1 MTESGKLAAGE
12 FTTRQP
18 IEADYLIIGAGAVGM
33 AFADTLL
40 SETQATI
47 ALVDRRHRPGGH
59 WNDAYPYVRLHQPSA
74 YYGVN
79 SWPLGSG
86 EKDAAG
92 LNKGFYELAS
102 GLEVLS
108 HFDQVLRRRFLPS
121 GRVQYFPMSDVGPDL
136 SVSSLVSGERRPAK
150 PRKVV
155 DASYQKFSVPS
166 ARPPPYAVAPGVA
179 CAPPN
184 DLPRMARAYRDYVV
198 VGAGKTGMDACV
210 WLMENGADPD
220 RIRWIMPRDYWLLDR
235 AGVQPGQ
242 EFLASIARS
251 VADQVEALAKGRSVD
266 DVFARLE
273 GCGVVQR
280 IDVAVKPTAYHC
292 AVIGQ
297 AELELLRRIGDI
309 VRLGRVIRI
318 DADRIVLE
326 RGAVA
331 MNRDSLCID
340 CSASGI
346 TATPSKS
353 VFEGNRITLQMV
365 RMCQPT
371 FSGALIAHVEA
382 AYRDEAEKNRICTP
396 VPPPDTPADWVRLM
410 AIELANRAC
419 WGANEEIRGW
429 QARSRLDIF
438 VSQIAALNGT
448 ETEVFNELGR
458 YGRLAAR
465 AAANASLLSA
475 N

>member
-1 MTESGKLAAGE
+1 MAESGKLAMEE

-40 SETQATI
+40 TETKATI

-59 WNDAYPYVRLHQPSA
+59 WNDAYSYVRLHQPSA

-79 SWPLGSG
+79 SWPLGSS
-86 EKDAAG
+86 EKDETG

-102 GLEVLS
+102 GLEVLT

-136 SVSSLVSGERRPAK
+136 SVSSRVSGERRLAK

-155 DASYQKFSVPS
+155 DASYMTFSVPS
-166 ARPPPYAVAPGVA
+166 TRAPQYAVAAGVA

-184 DLPRMARAYRDYVV
+184 DLPRMAHAFGDYVV
-198 VGAGKTGMDACV
+198 IGAGKTAMDACV
-210 WLMENGADPD
+210 WLMENGADPG

-235 AGVQPGQ
+235 AGVQPGK
-242 EFLASIARS
+242 EFLAPLARS
-251 VADQVEALAKGRSVD
+251 VADQVEALAQGRSVD
-266 DVFARLE
+266 DVFLRLE
-273 GCGVVQR
+273 ACGVVKR
-280 IDVAVKPTAYHC
+280 IDPAVKPTAYHC
-292 AVIGQ
+292 AVIGEG
-297 AELELLRRIGDI
+297 ELELLRRIGDI
-309 VRLGRVIRI
+309 VRLGRVVRI
-318 DADRIVLE
+318 DADQIVLE
-326 RGAVA
+326 RGALA
-331 MNRDSLCID
+331 ANRDSLYID

-346 TATPSKS
+346 TTTPPRP

-365 RMCQPT
+365 RLCQPT

-382 AYRDEAEKNRICTP
+382 AYQEEAEKNRICMP
-396 VPPPDTPADWVRLM
+396 VPPPDTPADWVRQMSL
-410 AIELANRAC
+410 ELANRTC
-419 WGANEEIRGW
+419 WAANDDIRAW
-429 QARSRLDIF
+429 QAGARLDIF
-438 VSQIAALNGT
+438 AKQIAALNGT
-448 ETEVFNELGR
+448 ETEVIKHLGR
-458 YGRLAAR
+458 YGKLVAA
-465 AAANASLLSA
+465 AAANASLLS

>member
-1 MTESGKLAAGE
+1 MAESGKLAVEQSTAG
-12 FTTRQP
+12 QS

-86 EKDAAG
+86 EKDESG
-92 LNKGFYELAS
+92 LNKGFYKLAS

-108 HFDQVLRRRFLPS
+108 HFDQVLQRRFLPS
-121 GRVQYFPMSDVGPDL
+121 GRVQYFPMSEVGPDL
-136 SVSSLVSGERRPAK
+136 SVSSLGSGERRLAR

-155 DASYQKFSVPS
+155 DASYMKFSVPS
-166 ARPPPYAVAPGVA
+166 ARSPQYGVASGVA
-179 CAPPN
+179 CVPPN
-184 DLPRMARAYRDYVV
+184 DLPRVAHAYGQYVV
-198 VGAGKTGMDACV
+198 VGAGKTGMDACI
-210 WLMENGADPD
+210 WLMENGANPD
-220 RIRWIMPRDYWLLDR
+220 RIRWIMPRDYWMLDR
-235 AGVQPGQ
+235 AGVQPGK
-242 EFLASIARS
+242 EFFAPLVRS
-251 VADQVEALAKGRSVD
+251 VADQVDALAKGRSID

-273 GCGVVQR
+273 ASGVVKR
-280 IDVAVKPTAYHC
+280 IDVTIKPMAYHC
-292 AVIGQ
+292 AVVGQ
-297 AELELLRRIGDI
+297 SELELLRRVRDI

-318 DADRIVLE
+318 DTDQIVLE
-326 RGAVA
+326 RGAVPA
-331 MNRDSLCID
+331 NRDYLYID

-346 TATPSKS
+346 TRTPSRP
-353 VFEGNRITLQMV
+353 VFEGDRITLQIV
-365 RMCQPT
+365 RLCQPT
-371 FSGALIAHVEA
+371 FSAALIAHVEA
-382 AYRDEAEKNRICTP
+382 AYKDETEKNCICTP

-410 AIELANRAC
+410 PIELANRAC
-419 WGANEEIRGW
+419 WAANEEIRAW
-429 QARSRLDIF
+429 QARSRLDVF
-438 VSQIAALNGT
+438 VKQIAALKGT
-448 ETEVFNELGR
+448 ETEVIEQLGR
-458 YGRLAAR
+458 YGQFAPR

>member
-1 MTESGKLAAGE
+1 MVGSGKLATE
-12 FTTRQP
+12 QFTKGQP

-79 SWPLGSG
+79 SQPLGSG
-86 EKDAAG
+86 ETDKTG

-102 GLEVLS
+102 GLEVLN
-108 HFDQVLRRRFLPS
+108 HFDRVLRRRFLPS

-136 SVSSLVSGERRPAK
+136 SVSSLVSGERRLVK
-150 PRKVV
+150 PRRVV
-155 DASYQKFSVPS
+155 DASYMKFSVPS
-166 ARPPPYAVAPGVA
+166 ERPPQYAVAAGVA

-184 DLPRMARAYRDYVV
+184 DLPRMAHAYRNYVV

-210 WLMENGADPD
+210 WLIENGADPD

-235 AGVQPGQ
+235 AGVQPGK
-242 EFLASIARS
+242 EFLAPLACS

-273 GCGVVQR
+273 ACGVVKR
-280 IDVAVKPTAYHC
+280 IDVAQKPTAYHC
-292 AVIGQ
+292 AVIGEG
-297 AELELLRRIGDI
+297 ELELLRRIRDI
-309 VRLGRVIRI
+309 VRLGRVIRV
-318 DADRIVLE
+318 DADQIVLE
-326 RGAVA
+326 RGAVQA
-331 MNRDSLCID
+331 NRDCLYID

-346 TATPSKS
+346 TTTPSKP
-353 VFEGNRITLQMV
+353 VFEGNRITVQMV
-365 RMCQPT
+365 RLCQPT
-371 FSGALIAHVEA
+371 FSGALIAHIEA
-382 AYRDEAEKNRICTP
+382 AYQDEAEKNRICTP

-410 AIELANRAC
+410 AIELANRAN
-419 WGANEEIRGW
+419 WAASEEIRAW
-429 QARSRLDIF
+429 QARARLDLF
-438 VSQIAALNGT
+438 VKQIAALNGT
-448 ETEVFNELGR
+448 ETEVIKQLSR
-458 YGRLAAR
+458 YGQFAAP

-475 N
+475 S

>member
-1 MTESGKLAAGE
+1 MTGE
-12 FTTRQP
+12 P

-86 EKDAAG
+86 EKDATG

-121 GRVQYFPMSDVGPDL
+121 GRVQYFPMNDVAPDL
-136 SVSSLVSGERRPAK
+136 SVSSLVSGERRLAK

-155 DASYQKFSVPS
+155 DASYMKFSVPS
-166 ARPPPYAVAPGVA
+166 ARPPQYAAAGVA

-184 DLPRMARAYRDYVV
+184 DLPRLAQAYREYVV

-210 WLMENGADPD
+210 WLIENGADPG

-235 AGVQPGQ
+235 AGVQPGK
-242 EFLASIARS
+242 EFLAPLARS
-251 VADQVEALAKGRSVD
+251 VAGQVEALAKGRSVD
-266 DVFARLE
+266 DVFVRLE
-273 GCGVVQR
+273 ARGVVKR
-280 IDVAVKPTAYHC
+280 IDIAQKPTAYHC
-292 AVIGQ
+292 AVIGEG
-297 AELELLRRIGDI
+297 ELELLRRIRDI

-318 DADRIVLE
+318 EADQIVLE

-331 MNRDSLCID
+331 ANRDCLYID

-346 TATPSKS
+346 TTTPSRP

-365 RMCQPT
+365 RLCQPT
-371 FSGALIAHVEA
+371 FSGALIAHIEA

-396 VPPPDTPADWVRLM
+396 VPPPDTPADWVRVM
-410 AIELANRAC
+410 SIELANRAC
-419 WGANEEIRGW
+419 WAANEEIRAW
-429 QARSRLDIF
+429 QAGARLDIF
-438 VSQIAALNGT
+438 VKQIAALNGT
-448 ETEVFNELGR
+448 ETEVIKQLGR
-458 YGRLAAR
+458 YGRFAAP

>member
-1 MTESGKLAAGE
+1 MAERGKLAAEEVMTGH
-12 FTTRQP
+12 P

-40 SETQATI
+40 SETQSTI
-47 ALVDRRHRPGGH
+47 ALVDRRHRPGRH

-86 EKDAAG
+86 EKDATG

-121 GRVQYFPMSDVGPDL
+121 GHVQYFPMSDVGPDL
-136 SVSSLVSGERRPAK
+136 SVRSLMSGEQRPAR

-155 DASYQKFSVPS
+155 DATYMKFSVPS
-166 ARPPPYAVAPGVA
+166 ARSPQYAVAPGVA

-184 DLPRMARAYRDYVV
+184 DLPRMAHAYGSYVV
-198 VGAGKTGMDACV
+198 IGAGKTGMDACV

-235 AGVQPGQ
+235 ATVQPGK
-242 EFLASIARS
+242 EFLTPLVRS
-251 VADQVEALAKGRSVD
+251 VADQVEALAKGQSVD

-273 GCGVVQR
+273 ACGVVKR

-292 AVIGQ
+292 AVVGQ

-309 VRLGRVIRI
+309 VRLGRVVRI
-318 DADRIVLE
+318 DHDQMVLE
-326 RGAVA
+326 HGAVA
-331 MNRDSLCID
+331 SHRNCLYID

-346 TATPSKS
+346 TRTPSRP

-365 RMCQPT
+365 RLCQPT

-382 AYRDEAEKNRICTP
+382 AYQAEAEKNRICTP
-396 VPPPDTPADWVRLM
+396 VPPPDTPADWVRVM
-410 AIELANRAC
+410 STELANRAC
-419 WGANEEIRGW
+419 WAASKEIGAW
-429 QARSRLDIF
+429 QVGARLDIF
-438 VSQIAALNGT
+438 AKQIAALDGT
-448 ETEVFNELGR
+448 ETEVIGHLGR
-458 YGRLAAR
+458 YGKLAAQ
-465 AAANASLLSA
+465 AAANASLLLA

>member
-1 MTESGKLAAGE
+1 
-12 FTTRQP
+12 
-18 IEADYLIIGAGAVGM
+18 M

-47 ALVDRRHRPGGH
+47 ALVDRCHRPGGH

-86 EKDAAG
+86 EKDESG
-92 LNKGFYELAS
+92 LNRGFYELAS

-136 SVSSLVSGERRPAK
+136 AVSSLVSGERRLAK

-155 DASYQKFSVPS
+155 DASYMKFSVPS
-166 ARPPPYAVAPGVA
+166 ARPPQYAVARGVA
-179 CAPPN
+179 CAPPS
-184 DLPRMARAYRDYVV
+184 DLPRLAPAYRDYVV
-198 VGAGKTGMDACV
+198 IGAGKTGMDACI

-235 AGVQPGQ
+235 AGVQPGK
-242 EFLASIARS
+242 EFLAPLARS
-251 VADQVEALAKGRSVD
+251 VADQADALANGRSVD
-266 DVFARLE
+266 EVFACLE
-273 GCGVVQR
+273 ASGVVKR
-280 IDVAVKPTAYHC
+280 IDAAVKPTAYHC

-297 AELELLRRIGDI
+297 PELELLRRIGDI

-318 DADRIVLE
+318 DADQIVLE

-331 MNRDSLCID
+331 ANRDSLATD

-346 TATPSKS
+346 TTTPSKP

-365 RMCQPT
+365 RLCQPT
-371 FSGALIAHVEA
+371 FSGGLIAHVEA
-382 AYRDEAEKNRICTP
+382 AYRDEVEKNHLCAP
-396 VPPPDTPADWVRLM
+396 VPPPNTPADWVRLM
-410 AIELANRAC
+410 AIELANRAY
-419 WGANEEIRGW
+419 WAANEEIRAW
-429 QARSRLDIF
+429 QTRARLDILAK
-438 VSQIAALNGT
+438 QIAALDGT
-448 ETEVFNELGR
+448 ETEAIKQLAR
-458 YGRLAAR
+458 YGKLAAA
-465 AAANASLLSA
+465 AAANASALSA